1 MGEVLASGQQRLLC
15 LLTGS
20 IFFLIILVVLG
31 CNLTVE
37 RLGEIVGQEI
47 QPFFYAEVLESD
59 IFLDFSGNE
68 YQLDLTKVEKSREKM
83 NVYIQKSWV
92 NVKLI
97 LAPRINYLNDV
108 WQQGVNKLK
117 EDVGSVIQLTQ

>member
-1 MGEVLASGQQRLLC
+1 MGNKGYYV

-47 QPFFYAEVLESD
+47 QPFFYAEVLEND

>member
-1 MGEVLASGQQRLLC
+1 MGKDYYF

-31 CNLTVE
+31 CNLAVE

-47 QPFFYAEVLESD
+47 QPFFYAEVVGRNMF
-59 IFLDFSGNE
+59 IDFSGKK
-68 YQLDLTKVEKSREKM
+68 YQFDLSKVEEKQENM
-83 NVYIQKSWV
+83 NAYIQNSWG

-97 LAPRINYLNDV
+97 LIPRINYLSDV

-117 EDVGSVIQLTQ
+117 EDVGNVIQLTQ

>member
-1 MGEVLASGQQRLLC
+1 VGKGYYLF
-15 LLTGS
+15 LTGS
-20 IFFLIILVVLG
+20 IFFLIIFVVLG

-47 QPFFYAEVLESD
+47 QPFFYAEVID
-59 IFLDFSGNE
+59 NDMFLDFSGSE
-68 YQLDLTKVEKSREKM
+68 YQFDLTKVEKSRKKM
-83 NVYIQKSWV
+83 NIYIQKSWV

-97 LAPRINYLNDV
+97 LAPRINYLSDV